1 MAPPPHHC
9 ANTEDS
15 CRYHHQCCKQ
25 RLVRRPCGEALPPYQ
40 RESTRNGRSHR
51 QRCSM
56 HRPVPHPCVE
66 SVESPTSHQR
76 DTLSVRRR
84 AEATISEAA
93 SNAMFLAIATKH
105 RLLTSARARRRAAH
119 TNNDATCTAMFEAH
133 APKHQRLR
141 HERTDDSCSLH
152 HRCETGH
159 NRRVRDEMPPPP
171 SMKARRS
178 AAVIIHDAVSDAIF
192 DASATRSDR
201 SPAREHYGPLRMQQ

>member
-1 MAPPPHHC
+1 MLQATPC
-9 ANTEDS
+9 STEDS

-105 RLLTSARARRRAAH
+105 RLLTSARARRRAAA

-133 APKHQRLR
+133 APKHQRLAAMR
-141 HERTDDSCSLH
+141 ERMTVAAFTTD
-152 HRCETGH
+152 
-159 NRRVRDEMPPPP
+159 
-171 SMKARRS
+171 ARL
-178 AAVIIHDAVSDAIF
+178 AIIDAY
-192 DASATRSDR
+192 ATRCHLL
-201 SPAREHYGPLRMQQ
+201 PV